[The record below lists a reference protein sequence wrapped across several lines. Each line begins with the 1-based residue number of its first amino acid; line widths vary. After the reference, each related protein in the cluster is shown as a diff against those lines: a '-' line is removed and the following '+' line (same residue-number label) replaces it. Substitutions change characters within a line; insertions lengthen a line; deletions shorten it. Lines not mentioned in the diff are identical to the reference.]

1 MPRRYWGYRIDVD
14 NIAFF
19 RSELE
24 NGRLRQGWGWDELQ
38 NLRDLKVD
46 WGAKRNLSIFNNVK
60 KGDILLVPRLPTW
73 DEVAVLEATEDFSTG
88 YEFSIDKNLK
98 DYGHV
103 FPVKKIKQFVRS
115 NENIPGKIRAT
126 IKNVSRFWNIDHC
139 RDEIEELI
147 KSDDKN
153 LRNKMSFS
161 NRFSNTI
168 TDSFNQIFDEKKFS
182 NQIYQKLNEGFSNE
196 EWEYALVEGLK
207 SIFPEPILVERTG
220 GISEAEHGTDIA
232 IKIPGLLNYQYV
244 IAIQVKD
251 YEGYVND
258 SPLKQ
263 LSKADKY
270 WNNDNM
276 KLIDKILIITKSK
289 KVDNDHLTENEYGI
303 KIIFANE
310 LEELLSKM
318 GRALIGINID

>member
-1 MPRRYWGYRIDVD
+1 M
-14 NIAFF
+14 
-19 RSELE
+19 
-24 NGRLRQGWGWDELQ
+24 
-38 NLRDLKVD
+38 
-46 WGAKRNLSIFNNVK
+46 
-60 KGDILLVPRLPTW
+60 
-73 DEVAVLEATEDFSTG
+73 
-88 YEFSIDKNLK
+88 
-98 DYGHV
+98 
-103 FPVKKIKQFVRS
+103 
-115 NENIPGKIRAT
+115 
-126 IKNVSRFWNIDHC
+126 
-139 RDEIEELI
+139 
-147 KSDDKN
+147 
-153 LRNKMSFS
+153 
-161 NRFSNTI
+161 
-168 TDSFNQIFDEKKFS
+168 DSYL
-182 NQIYQKLNEGFSNE
+182 YQKLNEGFSNE